1 MHWNSLQDFLAMG
14 GYAFFVW
21 SSVLVTAGALLVEVW
36 LLNARRARLPLAQ
49 SPTDHSLSKSP
60 HES

>member
-21 SSVLVTAGALLVEVW
+21 SSMAVTAFGLLAEMIALR
-36 LLNARRARLPLAQ
+36 ARRARLNAGASSPSSNQ
-49 SPTDHSLSKSP
+49 SHPS
-60 HES
+60 

>member
-21 SSVLVTAGALLVEVW
+21 SSVGVSAIAIAIELGVLR
-36 LLNARRARLPLAQ
+36 ARRARLPDAGK
-49 SPTDHSLSKSP
+49 LSSSK
-60 HES
+60 